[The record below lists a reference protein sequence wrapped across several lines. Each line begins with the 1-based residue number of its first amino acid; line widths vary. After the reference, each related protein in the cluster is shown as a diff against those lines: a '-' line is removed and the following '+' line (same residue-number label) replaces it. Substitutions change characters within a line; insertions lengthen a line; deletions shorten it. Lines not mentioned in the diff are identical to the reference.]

1 MRSLISLLICC
12 LTVSPAAKAQ
22 FTHADSLRGFLSSE
36 RACYD
41 VLYYNLDLRLDTVSR
56 SIAGSN
62 GITFSAVNDFD
73 VMQIDLFENY
83 HVDSIILD
91 GKKHASFERDGK
103 AMFVRLSEKIRKGSK
118 HTVTVFYAGTP
129 QVAKRPPWDGGFT
142 WERDRHGELWIGVS
156 CQGLGASSW
165 WPNKDHQSDE
175 PDSMLMSITV
185 PSNLIDVSNGR
196 LRDVQD
202 YGNGWTKY
210 AWFISYPI
218 NNYNVTLNIAKYSYF
233 NDEYVN
239 ATGDTLTLDYYVL
252 PYNLEKAKAQF
263 SQVPSMMKIFEK
275 RFGKYPF
282 YRDGYKLV
290 ETPYLGVEH
299 QSAVAYGND
308 YLQGYRGTS
317 AADIG
322 LTFDFIIIHES
333 AHEWWGN
340 SVTSNDIAD
349 SWIHEGFGA
358 YAEAVYVEDLYGYKK
373 AMEYVNGKKPGVAN
387 DRPIIG
393 TYGVDNN
400 GSKDMYIKG
409 QLILNTLRHV
419 IDNDK
424 LWWEI
429 VKGIA
434 ETFAYKNI
442 DSDDIFAYINRKT
455 GKDYGYFFNQY
466 FKTTVVPTLNV
477 FIRKKGPAVRMSYKW
492 EEKGFRMPIK
502 VTGGRGEYSFI
513 YPTDSVQTTR
523 FDYLNP
529 EEFRVAEDQ
538 FYVNVKVSTM
548 YVDPAKVE

>member
-1 MRSLISLLICC
+1 MRYVFIVLISFAFM
-12 LTVSPAAKAQ
+12 SSANAQ
-22 FTHADSLRGFLSSE
+22 FTHADSLRGFLSPA
-36 RACYD
+36 RTCYD
-41 VLYYNLDLRLDTVSR
+41 VRFYHLDLRVDTISR
-56 SIAGSN
+56 SISGSN
-62 GITFSAVNDFD
+62 VITFTAVSDFD
-73 VMQIDLFENY
+73 IMQVDLFENY
-83 HVDSIILD
+83 RVDSIILD
-91 GKKHASFERDGK
+91 GKKRASFERDGK
-103 AMFVRLSEKIRKGSK
+103 AMFVRLPEKIKKGSK
-118 HTVTVFYAGTP
+118 HAVKVFYGGTP

-142 WERDRHGELWIGVS
+142 WERDRHGDLWIGVS

-202 YGNGWTKY
+202 YGDGWTKY
-210 AWFISYPI
+210 DWFISYPI
-218 NNYNVTLNIAKYSYF
+218 NNYNVTLNIARYAYF

-239 ATGDTLTLDYYVL
+239 SDGDTLTLDYYVL
-252 PYNLEKAKAQF
+252 PYNLDKAKAQF
-263 SQVPSMMKIFEK
+263 SQVPPMMKIFEK
-275 RFGKYPF
+275 HFGKYPF

-290 ETPYLGVEH
+290 ETPYLGMEH

-317 AADIG
+317 AAEVG

-434 ETFAYKNI
+434 TTFAYKNI
-442 DSDDIFAYINRKT
+442 DSDDIFAYINKKT

-477 FIRKKGPAVRMSYKW
+477 FISKKGPAVKVSYKW
-492 EEKGFRMPIK
+492 EEKGFRMPVK
-502 VTGGRGEYSFI
+502 VTTGRGEYNFI
-513 YPTDSVQTTR
+513 YPTDSLQTTR
-523 FDYLNP
+523 FDNLDP

-538 FYVNVKVSTM
+538 FFMNVKKSTM
-548 YVDPAKVE
+548 YVDPKRE

>member
-1 MRSLISLLICC
+1 
-12 LTVSPAAKAQ
+12 
-22 FTHADSLRGFLSSE
+22 
-36 RACYD
+36 
-41 VLYYNLDLRLDTVSR
+41 
-56 SIAGSN
+56 
-62 GITFSAVNDFD
+62 
-73 VMQIDLFENY
+73 
-83 HVDSIILD
+83 
-91 GKKHASFERDGK
+91 
-103 AMFVRLSEKIRKGSK
+103 
-118 HTVTVFYAGTP
+118 
-129 QVAKRPPWDGGFT
+129 
-142 WERDRHGELWIGVS
+142 
-156 CQGLGASSW
+156 
-165 WPNKDHQSDE
+165 
-175 PDSMLMSITV
+175 
-185 PSNLIDVSNGR
+185 
-196 LRDVQD
+196 
-202 YGNGWTKY
+202 
-210 AWFISYPI
+210 
-218 NNYNVTLNIAKYSYF
+218 
-233 NDEYVN
+233 
-239 ATGDTLTLDYYVL
+239 
-252 PYNLEKAKAQF
+252 
-263 SQVPSMMKIFEK
+263 
-275 RFGKYPF
+275 
-282 YRDGYKLV
+282 
-290 ETPYLGVEH
+290 
-299 QSAVAYGND
+299 
-308 YLQGYRGTS
+308 
-317 AADIG
+317 
-322 LTFDFIIIHES
+322 
-333 AHEWWGN
+333 
-340 SVTSNDIAD
+340 
-349 SWIHEGFGA
+349 
-358 YAEAVYVEDLYGYKK
+358 
-373 AMEYVNGKKPGVAN
+373 MEYVNGKKPGVAN